1 MSLVFGRGPLG
12 PDRAGWFS
20 KPVPDGLVYIEP
32 HPRRV
37 QAIKAGATVID
48 TEAALMA
55 HQAGRPLSYLFPAD
69 IVGDLPGEPEPL
81 APGYVRVPWDSVDVW
96 VEEGRELVHYPPNPY
111 HRVDCLRTRR
121 RLQVTVSGITL
132 VDTDDTVIVYET
144 ALAPRLYVAPHLVR
158 TDLLRPTDTSTY
170 CNYKGSAGYWAA
182 VIGETAVAD
191 VAWSYADPRPE
202 STPIKGF
209 LSFDPER
216 AEVIAE
222 LIELAKEVAAE
233 GNRGQRFT
241 PPLSSDELS
250 FYDSLATNESA
261 LTVQG
266 ESVLA
271 QIARELWAILRRDVK
286 TDWTVRDDVRAKLR
300 SSVKRLLVKY
310 KYPPDQQPEAIRLV
324 IEQLE
329 SMAPRMAAE
338 GAPR

>member
-1 MSLVFGRGPLG
+1 MAYPEEIRNAARGLYLKRWTPQEIKDELG
-12 PDRAGWFS
+12 LNSCRIIYYWAEKLGWR
-20 KPVPDGLVYIEP
+20 DLL
-32 HPRRV
+32 
-37 QAIKAGATVID
+37 
-48 TEAALMA
+48 TEESAA
-55 HQAGRPLSYLFPAD
+55 
-69 IVGDLPGEPEPL
+69 
-81 APGYVRVPWDSVDVW
+81 
-96 VEEGRELVHYPPNPY
+96 
-111 HRVDCLRTRR
+111 
-121 RLQVTVSGITL
+121 VSQNN
-132 VDTDDTVIVYET
+132 
-144 ALAPRLYVAPHLVR
+144 LVR
-158 TDLLRPTDTSTY
+158 QWAFSQKVQELMNRYTNQQLTS
-170 CNYKGSAGYWAA
+170 
-182 VIGETAVAD
+182 
-191 VAWSYADPRPE
+191 
-202 STPIKGF
+202 
-209 LSFDPER
+209 

-310 KYPPDQQPEAIRLV
+310 KYPPDEQPEAIRLV

-329 SMAPRMAAE
+329 SMAPRMAEE

>member
-1 MSLVFGRGPLG
+1 MAYPEEIRNAAKGLYLKRWTPQEIKDELG
-12 PDRAGWFS
+12 LNSCRIIYYWAEKLGWR
-20 KPVPDGLVYIEP
+20 DLL
-32 HPRRV
+32 
-37 QAIKAGATVID
+37 
-48 TEAALMA
+48 TEESAA
-55 HQAGRPLSYLFPAD
+55 
-69 IVGDLPGEPEPL
+69 
-81 APGYVRVPWDSVDVW
+81 
-96 VEEGRELVHYPPNPY
+96 
-111 HRVDCLRTRR
+111 
-121 RLQVTVSGITL
+121 VSQNN
-132 VDTDDTVIVYET
+132 
-144 ALAPRLYVAPHLVR
+144 LVR
-158 TDLLRPTDTSTY
+158 QRAFSQKVQELMNRYTNQQLTS
-170 CNYKGSAGYWAA
+170 
-182 VIGETAVAD
+182 
-191 VAWSYADPRPE
+191 
-202 STPIKGF
+202 
-209 LSFDPER
+209 